1 MLLHAAWEIA
11 CCKPTSQ
18 QKLFSIKLQK
28 KSSPPVYHPNFLN
41 FLRIKVR
48 YSCLHTPRQL
58 TPIFSS
64 FQGSSQKC
72 NVSTLLHHP
81 RPWESLPHVHQL
93 LCRFQHRVIPR
104 WLASKDV
111 ESQTMPP
118 SIHRAPK
125 NALCYNVPYLAVS
138 KNKGVSPKMD
148 GLEIMENPINPKWD
162 DLGGLNYHHFREE
175 TPYRYRYGYPFFHY
189 MSRAAASKEFMAV
202 GGLPLKID
210 IHLGRLTFCT

>member
-1 MLLHAAWEIA
+1 MPIGRLHGVNLLPSRN
-11 CCKPTSQ
+11 CCK
-18 QKLFSIKLQK
+18 KKFQK

-41 FLRIKVR
+41 FLRTKVR

-93 LCRFQHRVIPR
+93 LCRFQHRVMAPR

-118 SIHRAPK
+118 SIHRGSQK
-125 NALCYNVPYLAVS
+125 RRFLLNVPILAVS

-148 GLEIMENPINPKWD
+148 GENHGK
-162 DLGGLNYHHFREE
+162 
-175 TPYRYRYGYPFFHY
+175 PY
-189 MSRAAASKEFMAV
+189 
-202 GGLPLKID
+202 LK
-210 IHLGRLTFCT
+210 